1 MGLINDKENYED
13 LIRFLKNKL
22 ENINQEDFSI
32 ENFSLSKKIINDYEK
47 LNEYNNLL
55 KSKSNSKYNVNLVF
69 DYQNIFNQ
77 KIERIKKW
85 INMSQDNNNNN
96 SNFTLINS
104 VKTNKSLN
112 NNYKKKFLT
121 KSSDINSYLKQKSSN
136 IPSEKKNDELL
147 SIDKKFFLFQTPN
160 KKDKKNLNE
169 NSSSNAFK
177 YESKFN
183 EKIDINNYTD
193 LKIESG
199 LNNYYKKKKIKF
211 LNRVFKGPPD
221 CFRLSS
227 WFIINNIPLNR
238 NKDIYNHYLLIRLNN
253 KTKESIIKDIERTFP
268 NNEDIK
274 NLRSKETNLYHI
286 LKAFSNLDNNLG
298 YCQGMNI
305 IVAFLLIITDF
316 NEIDTFYL
324 MIAIFSET
332 FKFRDFYNFSFRGL
346 FSDEFPLLL
355 FLNFIFE
362 FEFKKNIPILKEHFE
377 KLDLTN
383 EIWIQKWLQTL
394 FIILLPIDWC
404 KRIWDCIFIQD
415 IFFLIKF
422 AIAFLK
428 ILEKDLLKLD
438 EEIKIF
444 NFFKNIQ
451 KYPLS
456 KEKNILLNK
465 YNIENIIN
473 NADKIKIDIKY
484 YYDEY
489 IKQNED
495 FQFFINK
502 KSIKYKLTKNEENLL
517 HNSYYEMKETILFP
531 DDDNYKNNVNKK
543 NEYVFINKNKY
554 NNFDVKSENIK
565 NCNENYDE
573 DLDEKVIHITKNYE
587 KKSSIDES
595 IKMHQSSFIFINNIK
610 RRNSKKLEN
619 RVKTVIGPVHSI
631 FNNNNNILNENNLIN
646 NFKKKNTNINN
657 NKKRSRNSLNTN
669 LLPKSAIN
677 IQILK
682 DNVNKKNKLNK
693 KINYRYKENEEYII
707 DNIISDFKI

>member
-1 MGLINDKENYED
+1 MGLINEKENYED
-13 LIRFLKNKL
+13 LIQFLKNKL
-22 ENINQEDFSI
+22 ENKNEENFSI
-32 ENFSLSKKIINDYEK
+32 EDFKLSKKIINDYEK
-47 LNEYNNLL
+47 LNEFNNLL
-55 KSKSNSKYNVNLVF
+55 KSKNNSKYNLNLVF
-69 DYQNIFNQ
+69 DNQNIFNQ

-85 INMSQDNNNNN
+85 INMSQDNN
-96 SNFTLINS
+96 FQFINS
-104 VKTNKSLN
+104 VKTNKSQN
-112 NNYKKKFLT
+112 INYNKKFLT
-121 KSSDINSYLKQKSSN
+121 KSNDINSYLKKRSSN
-136 IPSEKKNDELL
+136 IPEKKNNNLL
-147 SIDKKFFLFQTPN
+147 SIEKKFYLFQTPN
-160 KKDKKNLNE
+160 KNEKKSLNE
-169 NSSSNAFK
+169 NSSSNTLK
-177 YESKFN
+177 YETNSN

-193 LKIESG
+193 LKIEAG

-211 LNRVFKGPPD
+211 LNRVFKGPPE

-227 WFIINNIPLNR
+227 WFIINNIPLHR
-238 NKDIYNHYLLIRLNN
+238 NKDIYNHYLLIRLNK

-377 KLDLTN
+377 KLGLTN
-383 EIWIQKWLQTL
+383 EIWIEKWLQTL

-444 NFFKNIQ
+444 NYFKNIQ

-489 IKQNED
+489 LKENED
-495 FQFFINK
+495 FHHFINK

-543 NEYVFINKNKY
+543 NEYVFINKN
-554 NNFDVKSENIK
+554 NNFDIKSENINK
-565 NCNENYDE
+565 CNENYDE
-573 DLDEKVIHITKNYE
+573 DLDEKVIQITKNYE
-587 KKSSIDES
+587 KKSFIEES
-595 IKMHQSSFIFINNIK
+595 IKMHQSNFIFINNVK

-631 FNNNNNILNENNLIN
+631 FNNNNNILNENKIQ
-646 NFKKKNTNINN
+646 KKNTNVINN
-657 NKKRSRNSLNTN
+657 NKISSRNSLNSN
-669 LLPKSAIN
+669 LLPNSTIN
-677 IQILK
+677 LQIIK
-682 DNVNKKNKLNK
+682 DNVNKKNKFNK
-693 KINYRYKENEEYII
+693 KIHYRYKENEEYII
-707 DNIISDFKI
+707 DNIISDFHI